1 MKIDMTNRD
10 LLRYYFSGAF
20 DDYLEYLNELSSPP
34 NKFRADKMRFLNEF
48 KEKLDSFK
56 AKLTPELLDMYVQ
69 HYINRVSMGNFYNI
83 VAPTSYIMALNNEL
97 RNILKDIERPERP
110 LVEYI

>member
-1 MKIDMTNRD
+1 
-10 LLRYYFSGAF
+10 
-20 DDYLEYLNELSSPP
+20 
-34 NKFRADKMRFLNEF
+34 MRFLNEF

-69 HYINRVSMGNFYNI
+69 HYINRVPMGNFYNI

-97 RNILKDIERPERP
+97 RNIPKDIERPERP
-110 LVEYI
+110 LVEYISQRYKRLSLYLVHLYYFVFKRLHG